1 MAVDLESLVVQLSAD
16 FKSFEKSLARAQ
28 GVSNKQ
34 FNAIEQ
40 RARQMNKN
48 LNGVFTRSFDGLKA
62 PLAGIGAALSVNALV
77 KYADQWSDLQAR
89 VGNAAGSMEAAP
101 LVMERISEMARRTYS
116 DLAQTAE
123 AYIANAGTL
132 RELGYSTQQVLDY
145 TEALNNA
152 LVVSGA
158 KGDRAASVM
167 SALSKAMATGKLAG
181 DNLNTVI
188 DSGGRVAEALAASM
202 GKSTLELRKLGSEGK
217 ITRKELFGITKELEK
232 LRIEANGMPATVA
245 DAFGQLNNAVLQ
257 WVGGMDQASGASVK
271 VAEHILSIADN
282 FGALADVALN
292 LATILGTALAGRAIG
307 QLITSA
313 GAGVTAIGAL
323 ITALRA
329 GTVTAA
335 SFNAALGPIG
345 LTIGAVAAG
354 VMLLRNN
361 QSEASKA
368 AERFETV
375 IDLNATALDK
385 AKDASGKYSQALRD
399 QIAMQLEA
407 AKSAE
412 TMANATFE
420 AANSRAQAFAK
431 MTGMKFAPFE
441 YAADQAL
448 KEANA
453 VSFAAG
459 KIEDQL
465 QRIDK
470 AGISKQVVPSD
481 TSDKKKGG
489 SKKTPAKKFDDTL
502 QSIADRTAALVA
514 ETEAQRQINPLIDD
528 YGFAMEKA
536 RAEQELLNAAQKAG
550 VAITPELR
558 AEIAATAN
566 QFALATVE
574 ANKLSESQNKI
585 RENAEDAAQFQKDLS
600 RGIVDGFLE
609 GKKAADVFADALGRI
624 GQKLLDLAFDGLF
637 DLKGGGFGGHF
648 SGTLKRTHFT
658 GAQL

>member
-48 LNGVFTRSFDGLKA
+48 LDGIFTRSFSGLSA

-123 AYIANAGTL
+123 AYLANAGTL

-167 SALSKAMATGKLAG
+167 SALSKAMATGKLSG

-188 DSGGRVAEALAASM
+188 ESGGRVAEALAASM
-202 GKSTLELRKLGSEGK
+202 GKSTLELRKLGADGK

-232 LRIEANGMPATVA
+232 LRKEADGMPATVA
-245 DAFGQLNNAVLQ
+245 DAFGQLNNAILQ
-257 WVGGMDQASGASVK
+257 WVGGMDQASGMSAN
-271 VAEHILSIADN
+271 VATAILSVADN
-282 FGALADVALN
+282 FGEVADAALQ
-292 LATILGTALAGRAIG
+292 LATILTGALAGRAMG

-323 ITALRA
+323 IAALRA

-335 SFNAALGPIG
+335 SFNAVLGPIG

-354 VMLLRNN
+354 VLLLSNRQNAA
-361 QSEASKA
+361 EAA
-368 AERFETV
+368 AERFNGV
-375 IDLNATALDK
+375 IELNAEALDK
-385 AKDASGKYSQALRD
+385 AKDASGKYTQALRD

-407 AKSAE
+407 AKAAAA
-412 TMANATFE
+412 MADSTFW
-420 AANSRAQAFAK
+420 AAQGRVDAFQK

-441 YAADQAL
+441 YAADQARA
-448 KEANA
+448 EADA
-453 VSFAAG
+453 LTSSVLQIEQQLAKLDDAGVSKPVA
-459 KIEDQL
+459 
-465 QRIDK
+465 
-470 AGISKQVVPSD
+470 PSD

-489 SKKTPAKKFDDTL
+489 SKKTPAERFDSDL
-502 QSIADRTAALVA
+502 QRIVDRTAALVA

-637 DLKGGGFGGHF
+637 DLKGGGIGSHF